1 MAKRFMM
8 RAVRILGVFHAHK
21 VSASARVE
29 DLSGVGAVVPAE
41 APTWVENEPWVSR
54 KSLIDGSSALRQAL
68 GLGQHLRGTPVDD
81 LAAEPHPVEVTHTE

>member
-1 MAKRFMM
+1 MLTRSALQ
-8 RAVRILGVFHAHK
+8 LGSK
-21 VSASARVE
+21 TSAPSAE
-29 DLSGVGAVVPAE
+29 WVPAE